1 MTWHVVSTGPLT
13 PMNLASE
20 LARDPPVGSDCPP
33 AGADATLRRR
43 YTLAERTLACQT
55 RTMSA
60 LREALAARDATHA
73 EEKVRTP
80 YLKLCTP
87 CVCQLARL
95 GAVMRSLTCHVTVD
109 TKVLLPAFQA
119 EWLDAQEAQNRR
131 IAALQSSLTT
141 LSRQLGAQPAGGS
154 RGLHT
159 NNASLHCTRCQHR
172 VHTASRHDAED
183 TAALQRVVSLE
194 RELHAVRVKATTDL
208 ARAESRAESAQRDAE
223 AARTACDALRVAA
236 AAGAGAHSEVVAL
249 LEARLHAAQSHI
261 AALQASAP
269 ERPGTCDVDT
279 QCEMVDDT
287 VEEEVA
293 ALRMAVHAAG
303 EEGNALRCQ
312 LSEALQRAA
321 AAEAALVS
329 AAEVAATHTA
339 PAARERGAA
348 VPSDIVLT
356 LRNELSSTQRALD
369 GTAAQL
375 AASSAAL
382 ARAKSDAATARTDA
396 KQHSECI
403 ATLQGELEE
412 SRAECEALRAALAQT
427 THALMNAATLTR
439 DAGLDV
445 SSPGGASVCTPA
457 SGSSVGAWLT
467 TEARRAEKSLLQKR
481 HLHRVSPTSSG
492 EIRLLRSDRSANN
505 AKRADGLLLTGDEN
519 IEPLREG
526 TANVM

>member
-1 MTWHVVSTGPLT
+1 L
-13 PMNLASE
+13 
-20 LARDPPVGSDCPP
+20 
-33 AGADATLRRR
+33 
-43 YTLAERTLACQT
+43 
-55 RTMSA
+55 
-60 LREALAARDATHA
+60 
-73 EEKVRTP
+73 
-80 YLKLCTP
+80 
-87 CVCQLARL
+87 
-95 GAVMRSLTCHVTVD
+95 HVTVD
-109 TKVLLPAFQA
+109 NKTLHPAFQA

-154 RGLHT
+154 RGPHA
-159 NNASLHCTRCQHR
+159 NDAFLHCTRCQHR
-172 VHTASRHDAED
+172 VHTASSHDADD
-183 TAALQRVVSLE
+183 TAALQRVASLE
-194 RELHAVRVKATTDL
+194 RELHAVRVKACTDL
-208 ARAESRAESAQRDAE
+208 ARAASRAESAQRDAE

-279 QCEMVDDT
+279 QCAMVDDT
-287 VEEEVA
+287 VEEELA
-293 ALRMAVHAAG
+293 ALRIAVHAAV
-303 EEGNALRCQ
+303 EEGNALRRQ

-339 PAARERGAA
+339 PAARDSAA
-348 VPSDIVLT
+348 APSDIVLT

-403 ATLQGELEE
+403 ASLQGELEE

-445 SSPGGASVCTPA
+445 SSPGAASVCTPA
-457 SGSSVGAWLT
+457 SGGSVGAWLT

-505 AKRADGLLLTGDEN
+505 AKRADSLLMTGDEN
-519 IEPLREG
+519 TEPLREG